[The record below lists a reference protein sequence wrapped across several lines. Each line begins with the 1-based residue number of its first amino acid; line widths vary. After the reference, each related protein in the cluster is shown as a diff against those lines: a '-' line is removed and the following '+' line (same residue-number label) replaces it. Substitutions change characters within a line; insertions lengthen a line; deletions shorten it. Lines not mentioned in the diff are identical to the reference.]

1 MSENSSKSRTTQR
14 QEALTQLTQLQL
26 DTYSQQYV
34 LLAPRYDGNY
44 QDPRMGPNVRT
55 TERKT

>member
-34 LLAPRYDGNY
+34 LRATKMLG
-44 QDPRMGPNVRT
+44 M
-55 TERKT
+55 